1 MHLIKWRFR
10 VNDHIYVFPAMF
22 SSPAVANGKVYF
34 GSGSRYVYALNTETG
49 QLIWK
54 VLTDARVSSSPAV
67 AGDRVY
73 LGTDRGVVL
82 ALDAADGT
90 EPWRFSAEGGVL
102 SSPAVY
108 DNRLFFGSMDRQ
120 LYVLK

>member
-1 MHLIKWRFR
+1 M
-10 VNDHIYVFPAMF
+10 
-22 SSPAVANGKVYF
+22 
-34 GSGSRYVYALNTETG
+34 
-49 QLIWK
+49 
-54 VLTDARVSSSPAV
+54 TDARVSSSPAV

-73 LGTDRGVVL
+73 LGTDCGVVL

-90 EPWRFSAEGGVL
+90 ERWRFSAEGGVL

>member
-1 MHLIKWRFR
+1 
-10 VNDHIYVFPAMF
+10 
-22 SSPAVANGKVYF
+22 
-34 GSGSRYVYALNTETG
+34 
-49 QLIWK
+49 
-54 VLTDARVSSSPAV
+54 
-67 AGDRVY
+67 VY

-90 EPWRFSAEGGVL
+90 ERWRFSAEGGVL